1 MIFAEQTVQ
10 AFFENS
16 NWQGLKIV
24 ESATI
29 ETDFEDNLTVL
40 NLSFTVEEY
49 FASHNWQGL
58 AVVKKQSKGSSSQST
73 SGSMYSLNMTVQEFF
88 QRMVWHGVKK
98 TSTPIANQSATKK
111 VSPPTKNQLLNLQ
124 DLSDLL

>member
-24 ESATI
+24 EPATI
-29 ETDFEDNLTVL
+29 ETDFEDDSPAL
-40 NLSFTVEEY
+40 NLSFTVQEY

-58 AVVKKQSKGSSSQST
+58 AVVKKQSKNSNSPST
-73 SGSMYSLNMTVQEFF
+73 TSATYSLNMSVQEFF
-88 QRMVWHGVKK
+88 QRMVWQGVKK
-98 TSTPIANQSATKK
+98 PSTPIASQSSQPQKINPVKK
-111 VSPPTKNQLLNLQ
+111 QPFSLQ
-124 DLSDLL
+124 DLSDLM